1 MKIHVGLIGYGMAGQ
16 VFHAPFVEAVE
27 GLELTRIR
35 ESREENILLAQER
48 YPKAVVTAHVQ
59 DILKDDDIDLV
70 IVAVPNSAHYS
81 LAKEALLAG
90 KHVVVEKPFTV
101 TSAEAGELIELAK
114 AQHKILTVYHNRRW
128 DSDFKTVQKL
138 VQQQLLGNLVEYR
151 AHFDRFRNAI
161 RPNTWKEQAVPGTTI
176 LYDLGSHL
184 IDQALTLFGM
194 PQSIWA
200 DIRSQREGSQIPDK
214 FETILFYDKL
224 KVVLTAGMLVREP
237 GPRYILHGD
246 KGSFLKHGLDV
257 QEEALKQGLFPKD
270 LPATWGVEP
279 ENLWGHLNTEI
290 QGLHFL
296 GKVESEVGDY
306 RGFYENVKQ
315 AILGEADLEVKPEQA
330 RDVIRVIELAM
341 QSSAEKRV
349 VAVD

>member
-1 MKIHVGLIGYGMAGQ
+1 MIRVGLIGFGMAGQ
-16 VFHAPFVEAVE
+16 VFHAPFIDAVE
-27 GLELTRIR
+27 GMELTRIR
-35 ESREENILLAQER
+35 ESREENIQLANSR
-48 YPKAVVTAHVQ
+48 YPKATVTANVQ
-59 DILKDDDIDLV
+59 DIFNDDAIDLV

-101 TSAEAGELIELAK
+101 TSMEADELIALAEAQGK
-114 AQHKILTVYHNRRW
+114 VLTVYHNRRW

-151 AHFDRFRNAI
+151 AHFDRFRNAV
-161 RPNTWKEQAVPGTTI
+161 RANTWKEEEAPGTGI

-194 PQSIWA
+194 PQSVWA
-200 DIRSQREGSQIPDK
+200 DIRTQREGSQIPDK
-214 FETILFYDKL
+214 FETVLFYDQL

-270 LPATWGVEP
+270 LPTTWGVEP
-279 ENLWGHLNTEI
+279 ERLWGQLNTDI
-290 QGLHFL
+290 QGLHFI
-296 GKVESEVGDY
+296 GKVESEAGDY
-306 RGFYENVKQ
+306 RDFYKNVKH
-315 AILGEADLEVKPEQA
+315 AILGEAELIVKPEQA

-341 QSSAEKRV
+341 QSNEEKRV
-349 VAVD
+349 IEVG

>member
-1 MKIHVGLIGYGMAGQ
+1 MIRVGLIGYGMAGQ
-16 VFHAPFVEAVE
+16 VFHAPFVDAVD

-35 ESREENILLAQER
+35 ESRDENIRLANDR
-48 YPKAVVTAHVQ
+48 YPKAVVTSNVQ
-59 DILKDDDIDLV
+59 DIFNDDNIDLV

-101 TSAEAGELIELAK
+101 TSAEADELIDLSK
-114 AQHKILTVYHNRRW
+114 AQGKMLTVYHNRRW
-128 DSDFKTVQKL
+128 DSDFKTIQKL
-138 VQQQLLGNLVEYR
+138 VKQELLGNLVEYR

-161 RPNTWKEQAVPGTTI
+161 RPNTWKEEAVPGTTI

-194 PQSIWA
+194 PKAVFA
-200 DIRSQREGSQIPDK
+200 DIRTQREGSQIPDK
-214 FETILFYDKL
+214 FETVLFYDKL

-270 LPATWGVEP
+270 LPTTWGVEP
-279 ENLWGHLNTEI
+279 EHLWGQLNTNM
-290 QGLHFL
+290 QGLHFM
-296 GKVESEVGDY
+296 GKVESETGDY

-315 AILGEADLEVKPEQA
+315 AILGEAALEVKPEQA
-330 RDVIRVIELAM
+330 RDVIRIIELAM
-341 QSSAEKRV
+341 QSSEEKGV
-349 VAVD
+349 VEVR